1 MLFRSNADGTLQWA
15 EGVNAPALFSTDPHV
30 DPTGRTVYK
39 ANSAESFKLDF
50 QRTGGTYTLQSVVS
64 NQDATKRLD
73 GLTQLPI
80 VTAGIRSNKFWPMDL
95 ASSWGTDR
103 HDIKFGEGSKTNY
116 RLAVDP
122 AQTDP
127 NNQKLPTSDCGHDHN
142 AYFGMTTTIP
152 FVLQEGYCAPLRYFF
167 YGDDDMFVFLN
178 KMEKDEKA
186 APASQWF
193 PYML

>member
-1 MLFRSNADGTLQWA
+1 MDQQLWNGNLLNKSNETNNRFGQSKWNTSVSWNGSNLQGATFGLATGMNADGTLQWA

-64 NQDATKRLD
+64 NQDAKKRLD
-73 GLTQLPI
+73 GLTKLPI

-95 ASSWGTDR
+95 ASSWGTVG

-122 AQTDP
+122 GQSEP
-127 NNQKLPTSDCGHDHN
+127 NNQNFQQAIAG
-142 AYFGMTTTIP
+142 TTTTLI
-152 FVLQEGYCAPLRYFF
+152 LE
-167 YGDDDMFVFLN
+167 
-178 KMEKDEKA
+178 
-186 APASQWF
+186 
-193 PYML
+193 